1 VNAPARPPWL
11 TVAADG
17 AFILTI
23 FAKPRASRS
32 KVAGEREGALAIQL
46 AAPPVDGAANEELV
60 AFLSKAL
67 GVPRR
72 QVTLL
77 SGDTNRHKRVAVTG
91 VDEAGVLE
99 ALSG

>member
-1 VNAPARPPWL
+1 MNTPARPPWL
-11 TVAADG
+11 TAAPDG
-17 AFILTI
+17 SFILTI

-32 KVAGEREGALAIQL
+32 KVAGGREGALAIQL
-46 AAPPVDGAANEELV
+46 AAPPVDGAANEELI

-91 VDEAGVLE
+91 VGEAQVLL
-99 ALSG
+99 ALAG